1 MPATAAPAK
10 LRCGRP
16 SSLAGDSRNA
26 AHACPPRPP
35 CSFVPETV
43 LKKRKARD
51 ELRSKALA
59 ARKVEKA
66 DARKTR
72 TVIFK
77 RAEAY
82 LKEYAETERSL
93 IEARRAARAT
103 GDFFVDPQAKL
114 AFVIRIRGIN
124 GVSPKVRKILQ
135 LLRLRQIFNG
145 AFVKINKATL
155 QMLQYIKPYIAWG

>member
-1 MPATAAPAK
+1 M
-10 LRCGRP
+10 
-16 SSLAGDSRNA
+16 
-26 AHACPPRPP
+26 
-35 CSFVPETV
+35 

-51 ELRSKALA
+51 ELRTKALA

-82 LKEYAETERSL
+82 LKEYAESERSL